1 MNKRLEMLEKVIEK
15 GTTDPFVRYARALE
29 LRGLGQL
36 EPAVTAFV
44 ELRTLHPEYVPT
56 YLMTGQVL
64 CELGRTEQAREVLT
78 EGIAVA
84 QRARDEHARSEL
96 QQALDAL

>member
-1 MNKRLEMLEKVIEK
+1 
-15 GTTDPFVRYARALE
+15 
-29 LRGLGQL
+29 
-36 EPAVTAFV
+36 
-44 ELRTLHPEYVPT
+44 
-56 YLMTGQVL
+56 MTGQVL